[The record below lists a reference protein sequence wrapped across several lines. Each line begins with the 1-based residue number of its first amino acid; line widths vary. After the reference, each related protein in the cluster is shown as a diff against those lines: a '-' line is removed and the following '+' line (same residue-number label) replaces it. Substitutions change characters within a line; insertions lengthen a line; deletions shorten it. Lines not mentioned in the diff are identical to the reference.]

1 MKQDNRN
8 TASPLISVIV
18 PVYNAEKT
26 LRQCVDSIL
35 GQDYRDFELLLIDDG
50 SKDNSP
56 AICDEYA
63 AKDLRVKV
71 FHKPNGGVSSARNL
85 GIENAQGKW
94 VTFID
99 ADDYI
104 TEGYFDGIGD
114 HDEDVIIK
122 GYKKFDNIGDVT
134 GRDAEVFLSMPA
146 FPDFISRYVTDT
158 LLRGPVFKFYKRSLI
173 GNLRFPSDMKIG
185 EDAWF
190 VFNYLAKCS
199 SFAVLPKGEYMVR
212 LAEEPDEVKY
222 AISVDYA
229 VRSLQ
234 YLKDAYD
241 GLVKAHHID
250 KGIFLSY
257 IGYFKRISQADWQ
270 QDRAKWY
277 DNPDVKALYD
287 YVWPALSFKQKAR
300 LTIARALKR

>member
-35 GQDYRDFELLLIDDG
+35 NQEYGDIELILVDDG
-50 SKDNSP
+50 SKDSSP
-56 AICDEYA
+56 AICEEYA
-63 AKDLRVKV
+63 GRDSRVRV
-71 FHKPNGGVSSARNL
+71 FHKDNGGVSSARNL
-85 GIENAQGKW
+85 GIDNAQGEW
-94 VTFID
+94 ITFID

-104 TEGYFDGIGD
+104 SESYFDTI
-114 HDEDVIIK
+114 DERGEDIFIN
-122 GYKKFDNIGDVT
+122 GYKKFDNAGVVAGKAANELFGIP
-134 GRDAEVFLSMPA
+134 VFS
-146 FPDFISRYVTDT
+146 DFISKFVTDS
-158 LLRGPVFKFYKRSLI
+158 LLRCPWAKFYKRSLI
-173 GNLRFPSDMKIG
+173 GDLRFLTDMKIG

-199 SFAVLPKGEYMVR
+199 SFAVLPEGEYMVR

-241 GLVKAHHID
+241 GLVKTHHIN

-257 IGYFKRISQADWQ
+257 IGYFKRISQADWRQ
-270 QDRAKWY
+270 NKARWY

-287 YVWPALSFKQKAR
+287 YVWPALSVKQKVR
-300 LTIARALKR
+300 LVASRMLRR